1 MAEVKVNMTKTGT
14 VSPPDNR
21 NPEKLLQRV
30 RTDLTWIVI
39 SVAAAVAAAAIAY
52 AMIP

>member
-1 MAEVKVNMTKTGT
+1 MTKTGT

-30 RTDLTWIVI
+30 KTDLIWIVI
-39 SVAAAVAAAAIAY
+39 SMTVAVAAAAAAY
-52 AMIP
+52 IMIP